1 MSSSDEPPTSLM
13 DAWTVFTIAQ
23 LVGVLV
29 GSVIGE
35 ERREL
40 VVR

>member
-1 MSSSDEPPTSLM
+1 MSSSDELPTSLM
-13 DAWTVFTIAQ
+13 DAWTVFTIAR